1 MVMNDDDEL
10 TEQLERAVRAYY
22 DDGESGLT
30 DDEFDALQGHAAVKG
45 VAVSTLAPPPTGTP
59 WTIHNHFMP
68 MPGIS
73 TVVRNVFE
81 LKDLFDTG
89 GIGKSGW
96 ASHKFDG
103 LAIELV
109 YDQGSIVAAIL
120 RGDGINGEEVLAN
133 ARHCRGIPECITE
146 TRRLSVRCELV
157 ISKNNLEIM
166 NERRKADG
174 RPVYKSRRNAVALV
188 RSKTASIHELQL
200 LTAIVVDVPWCKDPE
215 QFPLELM
222 KLVRTGV
229 KRFVHAEHTPC
240 SPVGAWKFRDMVQE
254 TRASVQYQLDGVVYR
269 DTEGRFAK
277 LKFEATAAVARVTA
291 IVEQLGRTGVISPV
305 CEFEPVQLLGAD
317 VKRASVHNAELIARE
332 LPGLGVGAEVLVS
345 RRGDVIPHIERVVVK
360 SSDPWVP
367 SGRCPSCG
375 SVVIVDGSVARC
387 SADPGE
393 CPGTVIGL
401 MRKFCMEIGT
411 KGFSTGVLTA
421 LVSAG
426 VDTPAQL
433 YTLDAAWLSQLTMPG
448 EQRIGETRA
457 TSIVREM
464 ASKAEMTL
472 GELLG
477 AIGIPGCAK
486 SVMESVAIHFPD
498 PEALVTIDEAELI
511 TIPGVGPTRA
521 ASIAA
526 FLDTRYRDVLQPL
539 LEVVNIRRTN
549 GPLSGK
555 SFCITLAMTSG
566 SRPQV
571 EARIRAAGGTVKS
584 SVGRGLS
591 YLVCNSPD
599 ESTAKLKR
607 ARELGVPII
616 SEKELLGML
625 GSTAPTEPD
634 PSASDAF

>member
-1 MVMNDDDEL
+1 MNADDEL
-10 TEQLERAVRAYY
+10 AGQLERAVRAYY
-22 DDGESGLT
+22 DDGESSLT
-30 DDEFDALQGHAAVKG
+30 DDEFDALQGHAASRGIV
-45 VAVSTLAPPPTGTP
+45 VSTLAPPPIGTP
-59 WTIHNHFMP
+59 WAEADHHLP
-68 MPGIS
+68 MPGIP
-73 TVVRNVFE
+73 TVVRSASE
-81 LKDLFDTG
+81 LKDLFDSG

-96 ASHKFDG
+96 ASHKLDG
-103 LAIELV
+103 LSIELV
-109 YDQGSIVAAIL
+109 YYDGRLVSAIL
-120 RGDGINGEEVLAN
+120 RGDGMRGEDVLPN
-133 ARHCRGIPECITE
+133 ARHCRGVPEAILNTQK
-146 TRRLSVRCELV
+146 LSVRCELV
-157 ISKNNLEIM
+157 ISENNLGIM
-166 NERRKADG
+166 NERRSSDG

-200 LTAIVVDVPWCKDPE
+200 LTAVVVDVPWCKDPA

-229 KRFVHAEHTPC
+229 KRFVHAEHMPC
-240 SPVGAWKFRDMVQE
+240 SPVGAWKFREKVQE
-254 TRASVQYQLDGVVYR
+254 SRASVPYQLDGIVYR
-269 DTEGRFAK
+269 DAEGRFAK

-291 IVEQLGRTGVISPV
+291 IVEQLGRTGVIAPV

-332 LPGLGVGAEVLVS
+332 LPGLGVGAEVIVS
-345 RRGDVIPHIERVVVK
+345 RRGDVIPHIERVV
-360 SSDPWVP
+360 SRSGDPWVP

-375 SVVIVDGSVARC
+375 SAAIADGSVARC

-411 KGFSTGVLTA
+411 KGLSTGVLTA
-421 LVSAG
+421 LVEAG

-457 TSIVREM
+457 ASIVREM

-477 AIGIPGCAK
+477 AVGIPGCAK
-486 SVMESVAIHFPD
+486 SVMEAVAARFPD
-498 PEALVTIDEAELI
+498 PDALVTIDEAEL
-511 TIPGVGPTRA
+511 TTVPGVGPARA

-539 LEVVNIRRTN
+539 LEVVSIRKTS

-555 SFCITLAMTSG
+555 SFCITLAMASG

-584 SVGRGLS
+584 SVGRDLG

-599 ESTAKLKR
+599 ETTTKLKR

-616 SEKELLGML
+616 SEKDLLAML
-625 GSTAPTEPD
+625 GSAAPAEPD
-634 PSASDAF
+634 PCASDAF